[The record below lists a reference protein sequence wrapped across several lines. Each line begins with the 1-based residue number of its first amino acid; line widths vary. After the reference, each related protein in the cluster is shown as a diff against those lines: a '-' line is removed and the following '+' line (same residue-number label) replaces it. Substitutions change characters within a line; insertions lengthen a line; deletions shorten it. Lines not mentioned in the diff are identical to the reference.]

1 MTRRMCNETRPARS
15 ICRAV
20 LVLAVSLAFAGQA
33 CAESLPP
40 YPGISFPSGAF
51 NSRCAQLSLSAG
63 PTVVEVGQKITATAG
78 PRTDACGGPASEVS
92 YSWDFFGIGK
102 VVSGCGPNASRC
114 VVLAQVPTTGFW
126 EQACIAGSSPFGA
139 WSSCG
144 LIYVLDHRFE
154 VSGTVTSA
162 GADGQGLPGVKLKA
176 SCPGGGTTTTDA
188 DGNYNFVLD
197 RGNCTISVVAP
208 PGETAAPVRQ
218 QLFIDHDINNVN
230 FTLSCGTGGQAGDV
244 ASAAAAGDSGSGCLQ
259 VEITVQRSATAGI
272 GWRRTPLPAVPA
284 FMAPASS
291 VIFGQSTEEHCL
303 QGCVNVEVKV
313 TTKKGKLVP
322 GASVTLSVTRFPANS
337 IARYPKGFG
346 SGDGRLCDENDAAS
360 CDANALTVT
369 TGTTAS
375 AGLGVAQFLYWAP
388 GVVRKQ
394 SVTFTATAI
403 APCDSETS
411 CPSAPGGELHGTA
424 KPKLLTVAPNFVYT
438 SPLVFFNAAQV
449 QALED
454 WAENPANFEGLIN
467 GDTVRGQADHAVLST
482 AVKGA
487 LGLVELAGEGALPGV
502 GEAILAAEAAH
513 EINST
518 AADYADLTTP
528 QGVEQAISVLFLN
541 PFKLIPAG
549 LGDVNA
555 DELNQTFL
563 DEVAGENGL
572 MRAFALGLKD
582 ETRLGLFRH
591 ANEIQLQLVDVSY
604 CSPGAVCG
612 PDVTNTPGVQPFML
626 FAFRAYNSQ
635 SSQPIFAN
643 LLPDPWFTRVFVVP
657 YDASFFDL
665 FQFRGQGPPTPTEAA
680 KAPL

>member
-1 MTRRMCNETRPARS
+1 MTRRMCNKTHPARL
-15 ICRAV
+15 ICGAV
-20 LVLAVSLAFAGQA
+20 LVLAVSLALVGQA

-102 VVSGCGPNASRC
+102 TVSGCGPNASRC

-154 VSGTVTSA
+154 VSGTVTAA
-162 GADGQGLPGVKLKA
+162 GAGGQGLPGVKLKA
-176 SCPGGGTTTTDA
+176 ACPSGGTTTTDA
-188 DGNYNFVLD
+188 SGDYNFVLD

-208 PGETAAPVRQ
+208 SGETAAPVQQ
-218 QLFIDHDINNVN
+218 QLFIDHDIKNVN
-230 FTLSCGTGGQAGDV
+230 FTLSCGTGGQAGDIAGAAV
-244 ASAAAAGDSGSGCLQ
+244 AGNSGSGCLH

-272 GWRRTPLPAVPA
+272 GWRRTPPPAVPA
-284 FMAPASS
+284 FMAPVSS
-291 VIFGQSTEEHCL
+291 VIFGKTTEEHCL

-313 TTKKGKLVP
+313 TTTKGKLVP
-322 GASVTLSVTRFPANS
+322 GANVTLSVTRFPANS
-337 IARYPKGFG
+337 IASYRDGFG
-346 SGDGRLCDENDAAS
+346 SGDGHLCDENIAS
-360 CDANALTVT
+360 SCNADALTVA
-369 TGTTAS
+369 TGTTAPG
-375 AGLGVAQFLYWAP
+375 GLGVAQFLYWAP

-411 CPSAPGGELHGTA
+411 CPSASGGQLHGTA

-438 SPLVFFNAAQV
+438 SPLAFFSAAQV
-449 QALED
+449 QVLED
-454 WAENPANFEGLIN
+454 WAENPANFEGILG
-467 GDTVRGQADHAVLST
+467 GDTAIGQRDHAVLAA

-487 LGLVELAGEGALPGV
+487 VGLVELAGEGACPLCAEG
-502 GEAILAAEAAH
+502 ILAAEAAQ
-513 EINST
+513 EVKATTNE
-518 AADYADLTTP
+518 YADLSTP
-528 QGVEQAISVLFLN
+528 DGVEQAISALFLD
-541 PFKLIPAG
+541 PLKLIPAG

-572 MRAFALGLKD
+572 LRAFGLGLKN
-582 ETRLGLFRH
+582 ETRLGLFKH

-604 CSPGAVCG
+604 CSQGAVCG
-612 PDVTNTPGVQPFML
+612 PDVTNTPGVEPFML
-626 FAFRAYNSQ
+626 FVFRAYNSQ

-643 LLPDPWFTRVFVVP
+643 QLPDPWLTRVFVVP
-657 YDASFFDL
+657 YDPYFFDE
-665 FQFRGQGPPTPTEAA
+665 FQFHGNGPPPPTEAA
-680 KAPL
+680 KSPL